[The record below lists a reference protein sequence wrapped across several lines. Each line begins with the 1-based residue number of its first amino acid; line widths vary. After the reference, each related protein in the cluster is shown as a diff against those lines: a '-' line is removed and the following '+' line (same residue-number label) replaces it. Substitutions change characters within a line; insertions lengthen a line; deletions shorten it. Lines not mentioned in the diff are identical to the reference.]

1 MTILDKISSEIVTLP
16 SQPNKFIS
24 KLFFPER
31 IFGRSEA
38 VRKRSDDPP
47 VGQRKPTEPLG
58 RFPGGG
64 DGCERRCSR
73 LEIQIALPG
82 RGIEPWTVLCCFEFK
97 R

>member
-1 MTILDKISSEIVTLP
+1 MTILDKITSEIVTLP
-16 SQPNKFIS
+16 SQPYEFTI

-38 VRKRSDDPP
+38 VRERSDDPP
-47 VGQRKPTEPLG
+47 VGQRKPTEPPG
-58 RFPGGG
+58 GFPGGG
-64 DGCERRCSR
+64 DGCERGRSR

-82 RGIEPWTVLCCFEFK
+82 RGIEHWTVLCCFEFK